1 MRKVL
6 LLLLFLGST
15 LFADQWV
22 DKHHKYGTTPV
33 DYEPVSVVINPDY
46 VNTYR
51 NSVTIS
57 VSSGSYDS
65 EISWSIYIADG
76 GVVASGGA
84 PLVGDDA
91 IVVTMPDG
99 LYSLIASDEYS
110 DGWNGAS
117 MSITDNTTG
126 NVYFTYAMPAGNAS
140 ETVQFEIS
148 QSVPGCITATA
159 CNYDSEATD
168 G

>member
-15 LFADQWV
+15 LFADQWI

-46 VNTYR
+46 INTYR
-51 NSVTIS
+51 NEVTIS

-65 EISWSIYIADG
+65 EISWSISIADG
-76 GVVASGGA
+76 GVVAAGGA
-84 PLVGDDA
+84 PLVGADA

-99 LYSLIASDEYS
+99 LYTLTASDAYD

-117 MSITDNTTG
+117 MSITDNTSG
-126 NVYFTYAMPAGNAS
+126 NVYFTYAMPPVDAS
-140 ETVQFEIS
+140 PEIRA
-148 QSVPGCITATA
+148 V
-159 CNYDSEATD
+159 
-168 G
+168 